1 MINKYGMNCSVMVVG
16 PFPDYDMSLKV
27 FDDTIVLYLKG
38 NHYIILNITMIPLAN
53 ATSGEATLTMTT

>member
-1 MINKYGMNCSVMVVG
+1 MVVG

-38 NHYIILNITMIPLAN
+38 NHYIILNITMVPLAN